1 MDNVHRVLIIDDD
14 PDVLETLQAVLTS
27 RGFTVDTLLDVSKLR
42 QMIADFTPDV
52 ILLDVTLKEAHG
64 GEVCKDLKTCGIAQ
78 KIPVILFS
86 GDRNI
91 KESYKIYLADDFIEK
106 PVKINNLV
114 TALRQANV
122 KMV

>member
-1 MDNVHRVLIIDDD
+1 MDNVHKVLIIDDD

-27 RGFTVDTLLDVSKLR
+27 RGFKIDTLLDVTLLR
-42 QMIADFTPDV
+42 DRISQFKPDV

-64 GEVCKDLKTCGIAQ
+64 GEVCKELKTCGIAQ

-91 KESYKIYLADDFIEK
+91 KESYKVYLADDFIEK

-114 TALRQANV
+114 SALRQANV
-122 KMV
+122 KIQ

>member
-1 MDNVHRVLIIDDD
+1 MDNVHKVLIIDDD
-14 PDVLETLQAVLTS
+14 PDVLETLQAVLTN
-27 RGFTVDTLLDVSKLR
+27 RGFKIDTLLDVTQLR
-42 QMIADFTPDV
+42 DRITQFNPDV

-78 KIPVILFS
+78 NIPVILFS

-91 KESYKIYLADDFIEK
+91 KESYKVYLADDFIEK

-114 TALRQANV
+114 SALRQANV
-122 KMV
+122 KIH

>member
-1 MDNVHRVLIIDDD
+1 MDNVHKVLIIDDD

-27 RGFTVDTLLDVSKLR
+27 RGFKIDTLLDVTLLR
-42 QMIADFTPDV
+42 DRITQFKPDV

-64 GEVCKDLKTCGIAQ
+64 GEVCKELKTCGIAQ

-91 KESYKIYLADDFIEK
+91 KESYKVYLADDFIEK

-114 TALRQANV
+114 SALRQANV
-122 KMV
+122 KIQ

>member
-1 MDNVHRVLIIDDD
+1 MDNVHKVLIIDDD
-14 PDVLETLQAVLTS
+14 PDVLETLQAVLTN
-27 RGFTVDTLLDVSKLR
+27 RGFKIDTLLDVTQLR
-42 QMIADFTPDV
+42 DRITQFKPDV

-64 GEVCKDLKTCGIAQ
+64 GEVCKELKTCGIAQ

-91 KESYKIYLADDFIEK
+91 KESYKVYLADDFIEK

-114 TALRQANV
+114 SALRQANV
-122 KMV
+122 KIQ